1 MSEENKQVTKTF
13 LSSWGASIP
22 ADIAGAYVGSR
33 LGRKFLPNKIKVPF
47 SSSHISGGEMGGTL
61 GAIGASGVTELA
73 AIKHSLHGKIKNEQR
88 N

>member
-1 MSEENKQVTKTF
+1 MSEENRQVGKTF

-33 LGRKFLPNKIKVPF
+33 LGRKFLPGKMKIPL
-47 SSSHISGGEMGGTL
+47 SSSHVTGGEMGGTL
-61 GAIGASGVTELA
+61 GAIGTSGVVELA